1 VDLSQEFIKFDFE
14 LLFGLVFLVDL
25 VGVKIALGLV
35 LSQLDF
41 SVLFVAAEFGDLVF
55 EFFDGSGGVDEIA
68 MESGVLVFEL

>member
-1 VDLSQEFIKFDFE
+1 M
-14 LLFGLVFLVDL
+14 VFLVDL
-25 VGVKIALGLV
+25 VGVEIALGLG

-41 SVLFVAAEFGDLVF
+41 SVLLVPAEFGDLVF